1 VARGSVRVA
10 VTPSSQSS
18 KRPHI
23 IRGAP
28 RTVPEMQLDVL
39 GIRNFYLRVHV
50 TIGASPSTAD
60 VPFSDDSTRNRPPV
74 DLPVE
79 RNQDLSGGTRIALK
93 SNPMRGVFADLRYA
107 AGVLRRSPSLTAV
120 AVLTLAL
127 GIAATTTVFGW
138 IDGMVLHPF
147 RGATDDGQL
156 AVLES
161 VRASGIETPSVSYA
175 DSRDFQD
182 NLRSISG
189 LALNQKAP
197 ASIGDVENPYSAWFE
212 LVSGNYFEVLGV
224 KPILGRTFA
233 REEYGDKAKAFTAV
247 ISYRLWQNYFRG
259 DPSILGR
266 TVHLN
271 RQRVTIVGVAPP
283 EFQGDFPGVALD
295 VWVPVPLAGEGERGA
310 RHFGAIVRLKP
321 GVSVAQASAEAAT
334 VAARLSRA
342 FPKTNEGVGAR
353 IVPIWKAQEG
363 LSGILA
369 APLAILGAA
378 CGLVLLIACA
388 NVANLLLARSAS
400 RQREFGIRVALG
412 AGPGRLRRQLFSESL
427 LLAALAT
434 LAALP
439 LALWFQ
445 NLPVYLVPPTGLPVY
460 FNGYPSARV
469 FLFAALVCLVSAQI
483 SGLPP
488 AFQSLRRNVVDALK
502 RGGRSETQSGHSRRI
517 SGLLVIAEVGLALAA
532 LVTLGLF
539 LRSLYGLQNTAA
551 GFDHRNVTV
560 CRLFLATNNYTP
572 SEEQQFS
579 RQLRERLL
587 ESPGVTGAAYSDS
600 IPLGFGLGKWN
611 DVIVEGYAARRGENL
626 GVHHA
631 SVSPGYFDVLRMP
644 LLAGR
649 DFKPEDNENAPR
661 VMIVNETFAERFFDG
676 RVPVGRRVQIYGKPF
691 TIVGMVKDSKYLSLS
706 EAPQPYFYMS
716 FDQVHYGSGEN
727 GVAFYARTDRAASG
741 LVPVLRHEMSA
752 IDPNSAGLTA
762 MALSDYISAAWFGPR
777 LASLFLGVLGL
788 IALLLAGV
796 GLYGVMAYSVSQRTR
811 EIGIRMALGADSIG
825 VLRMVMR
832 RGLLLALSGIAAGL
846 VIALASAPLIAP
858 LLYHVSPA
866 DPVSIAG
873 AALFLIVVAV
883 IASLI
888 PALRATRL
896 DPILALHEE

>member
-1 VARGSVRVA
+1 
-10 VTPSSQSS
+10 
-18 KRPHI
+18 
-23 IRGAP
+23 
-28 RTVPEMQLDVL
+28 
-39 GIRNFYLRVHV
+39 
-50 TIGASPSTAD
+50 
-60 VPFSDDSTRNRPPV
+60 
-74 DLPVE
+74 
-79 RNQDLSGGTRIALK
+79 
-93 SNPMRGVFADLRYA
+93 MRGILEDLRYA
-107 AGVLRRSPSLTAV
+107 AGVLRRTPALTAV

-147 RGATDDGQL
+147 HGAADDGQL
-156 AVLES
+156 AVLEC
-161 VRASGIETPSVSYA
+161 VRASGIEAPSVSYA

-197 ASIGDVENPYSAWFE
+197 ASIGDGENASSAWFE
-212 LVSGNYFEVLGV
+212 LVSGNYFDLLGV

-233 REEYGDKAKAFTAV
+233 REEYGDRAKAFTAV
-247 ISYRLWQNYFRG
+247 ISYRLWKNYFHG
-259 DPSILGR
+259 DPSVLGR

-283 EFQGDFPGVALD
+283 EFFGDFPGVALD
-295 VWVPVPLAGEGERGA
+295 VWVPVPLASERERGA
-310 RHFGAIVRLKP
+310 RRFGAIVRLKP
-321 GVSVAQASAEAAT
+321 GVSISQASAEAAT
-334 VAARLSRA
+334 VAARLASA

-363 LSGILA
+363 ASSILA
-369 APLAILGAA
+369 SPMAILGAA

-400 RQREFGIRVALG
+400 RQREFGIRLALG

-445 NLPVYLVPPTGLPVY
+445 NLPVYLVPPTGVPVY
-460 FNGYPSARV
+460 FNVYPSARV

-483 SGLPP
+483 SGFPP
-488 AFQSLRRNVVDALK
+488 AFQSVRRSVVDALK
-502 RGGRSETQSGHSRRI
+502 QGGRGDTQSGHSRRI
-517 SGLLVIAEVGLALAA
+517 SGLLVVAEVGLAFAA

-539 LRSLYGLQNTAA
+539 LRSLYSLENTPA

-560 CRLFLATNNYTP
+560 SRLFLATNNYSP

-611 DVIVEGYAARRGENL
+611 NVMVEGYAPRRGENL
-626 GVHHA
+626 GVHHS

-649 DFKPEDNENAPR
+649 DFKAEDNPNSPR
-661 VMIVNETFAERFFDG
+661 VMIVNESFARRFFDG
-676 RVPVGRRVQIYGKPF
+676 RDPVGRRVQIYGQPF

-727 GVAFYARTDRAASG
+727 GVAFYARTDGDARG
-741 LVPVLRHEMSA
+741 FVPVLRREMLA

-762 MALSDYISAAWFGPR
+762 MPLSDYISAAWFGPR
-777 LASLFLGVLGL
+777 LASVFLGVLGV
-788 IALLLAGV
+788 IAMLLAGV

-811 EIGIRMALGADSIG
+811 EIGIRMALGARQEG

-832 RGLLLALSGIAAGL
+832 QGLLLALFGIAAGL
-846 VIALASAPLIAP
+846 AISLAAAPQLAP
-858 LLYHVSPA
+858 LLYRVRPT
-866 DPVSIAG
+866 DPVNIAG
-873 AALFLIVVAV
+873 AALFLIAVAV
-883 IASLI
+883 LASLF
-888 PALRATRL
+888 PALRATRV
-896 DPILALHEE
+896 DPILALRQE